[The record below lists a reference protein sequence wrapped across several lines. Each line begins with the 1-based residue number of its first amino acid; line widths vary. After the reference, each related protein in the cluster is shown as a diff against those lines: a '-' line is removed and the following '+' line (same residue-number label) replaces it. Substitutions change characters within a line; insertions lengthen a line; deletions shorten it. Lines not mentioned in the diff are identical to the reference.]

1 MFDCFDANET
11 GRILLRCSMN
21 TDIDI
26 EINFFFYRDD
36 AKIFDLD
43 KRIQIIT
50 KEKERKKKRLIA
62 MTLGISVEFSFLAR

>member
-1 MFDCFDANET
+1 MFDANET
-11 GRILLRCSMN
+11 EGILLRYSMN

-62 MTLGISVEFSFLAR
+62 MTLGISVEFSFLR

>member
-1 MFDCFDANET
+1 MFDANET
-11 GRILLRCSMN
+11 EGILLRYSMN

-26 EINFFFYRDD
+26 EINFFFHRDD
-36 AKIFDLD
+36 AKILDLD

-50 KEKERKKKRLIA
+50 KEKERLIA

>member
-1 MFDCFDANET
+1 MFDANET
-11 GRILLRCSMN
+11 EGILLRYSMN

-26 EINFFFYRDD
+26 EINFFFHRDD

>member
-26 EINFFFYRDD
+26 EINFFFHRDD
-36 AKIFDLD
+36 AKILDLD

-50 KEKERKKKRLIA
+50 KEKERLIA
-62 MTLGISVEFSFLAR
+62 MTLGISVEFSFLR

>member
-26 EINFFFYRDD
+26 EINFFFHRDD

-50 KEKERKKKRLIA
+50 KEKERLIA

>member
-43 KRIQIIT
+43 KRIEIIK
-50 KEKERKKKRLIA
+50 KEKERKKKIDCHDTRNI
-62 MTLGISVEFSFLAR
+62 GRIFFSC